1 MLWLL
6 RTRSIRKK
14 LNEKWYRCISQP
26 FSFDDLLLL
35 IIQAD
40 FQDVLETVRMINLNK
55 VCREPV
61 APAQLLN
68 DWEEVLREEYGRL
81 VQGQTSFRQ
90 LVDFVLDIPDS
101 LAFLIIVRD

>member
-1 MLWLL
+1 
-6 RTRSIRKK
+6 
-14 LNEKWYRCISQP
+14 
-26 FSFDDLLLL
+26 
-35 IIQAD
+35 
-40 FQDVLETVRMINLNK
+40 LETVRLINLDK
-55 VCREPV
+55 ACREPV
-61 APAQLLN
+61 APVQLLN